1 MVCQVLQ
8 VVKDKRE
15 VQDEMA
21 CLDRTDCQV
30 HEERWDWMGL
40 LAERSVI
47 LYSSVCLVSVKN
59 LWNGET
65 LCIVLILIYL
75 LTAIGLSPGTSTH
88 LRTNNTYWHLPYN

>member
-8 VVKDKRE
+8 VLKDKRE

-40 LAERSVI
+40 LAEREFVVI
-47 LYSSVCLVSVKN
+47 QDQRVNLDCLVKIS
-59 LWNGET
+59 
-65 LCIVLILIYL
+65 
-75 LTAIGLSPGTSTH
+75 LTT
-88 LRTNNTYWHLPYN
+88 